1 MHGGTVTPGTVGGG
15 AAAGRVQGRVI
26 GGQNPIAGATISMYA
41 AGKTGVGS
49 AARSMLTS
57 SVTTDSS
64 GNFNVTGL
72 YSCNA
77 GDEVYIVSS
86 GGNPGSGNNSAIGL
100 MSALGS
106 CSTLQ
111 ANAATTSIVINEA
124 STVAS
129 VYALQG
135 FMGSVQ
141 ALGADYTSTQSMDTL
156 IGAFANVH
164 TMVDTSTGTVPVS
177 STGNGVVPQTT
188 IYSLANSLAAC
199 VNSPGAGSPACT
211 NLIQDTT
218 VTGSTPA
225 DTLQAAVNVAHNP
238 SLNTAA
244 IYGLAGT
251 TPPFQPTLATAPASY
266 AIRVAHP
273 SDVLT
278 YHNDNLRDGA
288 QSYET
293 TLTPANVNS
302 TSFGKL
308 YTFPVDS
315 YLFAQPL
322 YVGGVGMP
330 DGAVHNLVTAATT
343 HGTVYAFDAD
353 GNNPAAGY
361 LWSVSLVPG
370 GERYAESSDYG
381 GCGNPPES
389 GIVGTPVID
398 RAAQTMYVVTKT
410 VSTTSGTFYHRLHA
424 ISLLDGTERSGSPTV
439 ISPSFAGTG
448 DGASGGTIPWNGQ
461 RQNERSALLLA
472 PNSSGTNTVWIS
484 YASHCDIAP
493 YHGIILGYDGTSLS
507 NTALFIDT
515 PNGSDGGIWMS
526 NGGLAADAAGYIY
539 ASTGN
544 GTFDVNT
551 GGTDYGDAALKLAPP
566 VGPSAGMMT
575 VSDYFVP
582 SDQATLNNYDL
593 DVGGAEGILFTDPSS
608 GVAPNLM
615 IASDKNGTVYL
626 INTDHMNH
634 YDTGAGGGN
643 NDIQDFYVAG
653 AVFIYN
659 FSFFNNVLYISVPVK
674 AFAYTPGTLMLAGSF
689 NESPVGATNINYSA
703 PVVSGNGTANAVV
716 WLQDTS
722 GEMHAFTEKLGAEIY
737 NTSQAAGGRDTP
749 ATFVKFTS
757 PVVANGK
764 VYLSGQGA
772 LAVYGLL
779 P

>member
-1 MHGGTVTPGTVGGG
+1 VGGSATG
-15 AAAGRVQGRVI
+15 LVQGKLI
-26 GGQNPIAGATISMYA
+26 GGQNPIAGATITMYA

-49 AARSMLTS
+49 APRSMLTS
-57 SVTTDSS
+57 GVTTDANGS
-64 GNFNVTGL
+64 FNLTGF

-77 GDEVYIVSS
+77 GDEVYLVSS
-86 GGNPGSGNNSAIGL
+86 GGNSGSGINTAISL

-111 ANAATTSIVINEA
+111 ANAATTTVVINEA

-135 FMGSVQ
+135 FMSGAQ
-141 ALGADYTSTQSMDTL
+141 ALGADSTNTQSMDTL
-156 IGAFANVH
+156 IGAFANVN
-164 TMVDTSTGTVPVS
+164 TMVNTSTGLVPQ
-177 STGNGVVPQTT
+177 STTGSGIVPQTT
-188 IYSLANSLAAC
+188 INSLANSLAAC
-199 VNSPGAGSPACT
+199 VNSPSAGSQLCM
-211 NLIQDTT
+211 NLMQDTT
-218 VTGSTPA
+218 VSGSTPT

-244 IYGLAGT
+244 IFSLAGT
-251 TPPFQPTLATAPASY
+251 TSPFQPTLPSAPASY
-266 AIRVAHP
+266 AITVAHP

-278 YHNDNLRDGA
+278 YHNDNSRDGVQA
-288 QSYET
+288 YEQ

-308 YTFPVDS
+308 YTFLVDGF
-315 YLFAQPL
+315 LFAQPL

-330 DGAVHNLVTAATT
+330 DGAVHNLLVAATT
-343 HGTVYAFDAD
+343 HATVYMFDAD

-361 LWSVSLVPG
+361 LWSVSLLPS
-370 GERYAESSDYG
+370 GERYATVSDYG
-381 GCGNPPES
+381 GCGNPPEA

-398 RAAQTMYVVTKT
+398 RAAQTVYVVTKT
-410 VSTTSGTFYHRLHA
+410 VSTANGTVYHRLHA
-424 ISLLDGTERSGSPTV
+424 LSLLDGTERSGSPTV

-448 DGASGGTIPWNGQ
+448 DGASGGVIPWNGQ

-472 PNSSGTNTVWIS
+472 PNGNGANTVWIA
-484 YASHCDIAP
+484 YASHCDIPP

-566 VGPSAGMMT
+566 VGPGVGTMT

-582 SDQATLNNYDL
+582 SDQATLNDHDL
-593 DVGGAEGILFTDPSS
+593 DVGGSEGILFTDASS
-608 GVAPNLM
+608 GVAPHLL
-615 IASDKNGTVYL
+615 IANDKNGTVYL

-643 NDIQDFYVAG
+643 NDVQDFSAG
-653 AVFIYN
+653 GSFIYN
-659 FSFFNNVLYISVPVK
+659 FSFFNNVLYTSVPVK

-689 NESPVGATNINYSA
+689 NTTPLAQPGIATAA
-703 PVVSGNGTANAVV
+703 PVVSANGTANAIV
-716 WLQDTS
+716 WMEDTS
-722 GEMHAFTEKLGAEIY
+722 GEMHAYTEKLATEIY
-737 NTSQAAGGRDTP
+737 NTSQAAGGRDMP

-757 PVVANGK
+757 PMVANGK
-764 VYLSGQGA
+764 VYLSGQQR